1 MLFRRFHENYKGCTA
16 ATHTSHNNESKPKQ
30 APPVISH
37 GRPWRSGKTVFNEMM
52 AYINMHASLA
62 FSPLFVFG
70 VSIPVVLKFIFF

>member
-16 ATHTSHNNESKPKQ
+16 DKHNNESKPKQ

-37 GRPWRSGKTVFNEMM
+37 GRPWRYGKTVFNEMM

-62 FSPLFVFG
+62 FSPFFVFG
-70 VSIPVVLKFIFF
+70 VSILVVLNFVFF